1 MHTTQRAGAAA
12 LVLLAAFAA
21 LVALLGGTAE
31 AGNAQFPPA
40 TTVPGFPPATTV
52 PGFPTETTV
61 PGGGVLV
68 PSTTVAADPA
78 TTVAPGSTATPETEA
93 PASDRGDP
101 DAERTVWMAIAGL
114 GVVALLIIVLT
125 VVYARHTRPDR
136 WHGGHDEWDEWETGG
151 SDEDVFAPTAASSVF
166 DGPKEDEQS
175 FWWAED

>member
-1 MHTTQRAGAAA
+1 MQTTQRAGAAA
-12 LVLLAAFAA
+12 LVLVAA
-21 LVALLGGTAE
+21 LVVLLSLGGIAG
-31 AGNAQFPPA
+31 AGNAQFPPVTTVPGFPPA

-52 PGFPTETTV
+52 PG
-61 PGGGVLV
+61 GGVLV
-68 PSTTVAADPA
+68 PSTTVAPDPA
-78 TTVAPGSTATPETEA
+78 TTVAPGSTATAETEA

-136 WHGGHDEWDEWETGG
+136 WHGGHDEWDEWETDGA
-151 SDEDVFAPTAASSVF
+151 DEDVFAPTAARSVF
-166 DGPKEDEQS
+166 GGQKEDEQS